1 MCHFGLWNNGVRHI
15 FSLLSIML
23 LSREDA
29 CLFVL
34 VGWVN
39 KTNCHLPG
47 SKDYL
52 MRIIGVVLISLC
64 FFFFFF
70 WIERTGPRIKLG
82 TLHSE
87 KLVAQVMNIKICF
100 FLINSLK
107 NVLNVHCLWE
117 VKEILFQYPKLIK
130 MYVIILCCCCCFAA
144 KSCPAL
150 LLLFMK
156 EQLL

>member
-1 MCHFGLWNNGVRHI
+1 MGHFGLWNNGVRHI

-52 MRIIGVVLISLC
+52 MRTIGVVLILLC
-64 FFFFFF
+64 SFFFFF
-70 WIERTGPRIKLG
+70 
-82 TLHSE
+82 SE
-87 KLVAQVMNIKICF
+87 
-100 FLINSLK
+100 
-107 NVLNVHCLWE
+107 
-117 VKEILFQYPKLIK
+117 
-130 MYVIILCCCCCFAA
+130 
-144 KSCPAL
+144 
-150 LLLFMK
+150 
-156 EQLL
+156 

>member
-1 MCHFGLWNNGVRHI
+1 MGHFGLWNNGVRHI

-52 MRIIGVVLISLC
+52 MRTIGVVLILLC
-64 FFFFFF
+64 SFFFFFR
-70 WIERTGPRIKLG
+70 IERTGPRIKLG
-82 TLHSE
+82 ALHSE

-107 NVLNVHCLWE
+107 NVLNVHCL
-117 VKEILFQYPKLIK
+117 
-130 MYVIILCCCCCFAA
+130 
-144 KSCPAL
+144 
-150 LLLFMK
+150 
-156 EQLL
+156 